1 MSSNPSVCSSGGN
14 WSATDTGTPVRSEI
28 VRPYSKRV
36 IRRSG
41 AGPGSSAQSGNDSC
55 DVPSPPQ
62 AAASSTGKA
71 IRAESLRAIQ
81 RIQST
86 DLGVVAQDSSRS
98 ELAHQAEGGIDDEA
112 ADVGVVHD
120 RFAVA
125 RIGGRLDVA
134 VARYPGQR
142 QLERDEDVL
151 VPDREPDLAAVVQRV
166 ALEAGEVGRVDARD

>member
-1 MSSNPSVCSSGGN
+1 MSSKSSVISSGGSR
-14 WSATDTGTPVRSEI
+14 SATDAETPVRSEM

-41 AGPGSSAQSGNDSC
+41 AGPGSSAQRGNDSC

-71 IRAESLRAIQ
+71 IRAESLRAIR

-86 DLGVVAQDSSRS
+86 DLAVVAQDSSRS

-112 ADVGVVHD
+112 ADVGIVDD
-120 RFAVA
+120 RLAVA
-125 RIGGRLDVA
+125 RIGRRLDVA
-134 VARYPGQR
+134 VARH
-142 QLERDEDVL
+142 
-151 VPDREPDLAAVVQRV
+151 
-166 ALEAGEVGRVDARD
+166 